1 MNPKLR
7 TYLKSRGIS
16 DEAISKLSRG
26 EVPDDDA
33 TLRKQ
38 TSDSPS
44 PLLEKMRKVDDLLR
58 EITERLER
66 IEKADAH
73 RASVARGLEM
83 FNAGKVN
90 GIAAL
95 KGAAP

>member
-1 MNPKLR
+1 MNPKLHA
-7 TYLKSRGIS
+7 YLRRQGIS
-16 DEAISKLSRG
+16 NEAISKLSRG

-33 TLRKQ
+33 ALRKQ
-38 TSDSPS
+38 NDSPS
-44 PLLEKMRKVDDLLR
+44 VLEKMRKVDDLLR

>member
-1 MNPKLR
+1 MNPKLHA
-7 TYLKSRGIS
+7 YLRRQGIS
-16 DEAISKLSRG
+16 NEAISKLSRG

-33 TLRKQ
+33 TLRK

-44 PLLEKMRKVDDLLR
+44 MLEKMRKVDDLLR
-58 EITERLER
+58 EIQERLDR

-83 FNAGKVN
+83 FNNNKIN
-90 GIAAL
+90 GFAAL
-95 KGAAP
+95 SKGSAP